1 MFVTVTSV
9 MMLLNKSLAISLF
22 SYSYLTVK
30 SLSVRVFS
38 TFLPVS
44 SFATTVTGSLYSP
57 ASVSALLIETS
68 SGTVT

>member
-9 MMLLNKSLAISLF
+9 MMLLNKPLAISLF

-38 TFLPVS
+38 TFLP
-44 SFATTVTGSLYSP
+44 FATTVTGSLYSP

>member
-1 MFVTVTSV
+1 MFVTVTFV
-9 MMLLNKSLAISLF
+9 MMLLNKSLPKAF